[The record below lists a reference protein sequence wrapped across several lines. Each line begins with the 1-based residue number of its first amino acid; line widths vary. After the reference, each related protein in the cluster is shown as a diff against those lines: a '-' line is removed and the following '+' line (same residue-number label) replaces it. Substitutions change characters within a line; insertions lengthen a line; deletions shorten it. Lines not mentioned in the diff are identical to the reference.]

1 MENPCIL
8 RTIPSF
14 PVGCWNRWWKREF
27 GLSGLTAPGIR
38 QHSEHEAADRFC
50 EQHGI
55 YVIENLKNMEQIH
68 YQRFTLYT
76 MWLEDEVMTGL
87 RCRVIAECLE

>member
-1 MENPCIL
+1 
-8 RTIPSF
+8 
-14 PVGCWNRWWKREF
+14 
-27 GLSGLTAPGIR
+27 
-38 QHSEHEAADRFC
+38 
-50 EQHGI
+50 
-55 YVIENLKNMEQIH
+55 MEQIH